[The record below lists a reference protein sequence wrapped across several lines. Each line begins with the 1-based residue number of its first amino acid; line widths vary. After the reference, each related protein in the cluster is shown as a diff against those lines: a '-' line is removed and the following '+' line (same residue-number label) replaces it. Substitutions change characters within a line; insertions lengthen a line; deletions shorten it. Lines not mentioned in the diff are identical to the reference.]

1 MSKKWVLVNVA
12 LLGLAGLLAWQLEVA
27 VNRFK
32 AANDLGK
39 LPPPAPRPR
48 TASDAAPPP
57 PLQAPSR
64 YNAGDF
70 GVVPAQNLFSD
81 LRGKPEEEPKPAATE
96 APALAV
102 KPILVGVTISPTQ
115 RLASIIDPSTPGQG
129 AARRTQTR
137 RLGDVYQGYTIVD
150 IAENQMVLANGSRT
164 EIIPLFDSTKQAAK
178 GGRTPTQAARVVAFG
193 AAASAAGGQASVA
206 TNRPQAAGAQP
217 PPGAATA
224 VGQPASVNPQPS
236 VRTVVTPAQAQQQ
249 ARQVPGNAP
258 QPQLAPNER
267 IDEQG
272 RRIIRTPFGDIVRDK
287 PNN

>member
-1 MSKKWVLVNVA
+1 MSKKWALVNVA
-12 LLGLAGLLAWQLEVA
+12 LLGLASLLAWQLEVA

-32 AANDLGK
+32 ATNDLGK
-39 LPPPAPRPR
+39 LPLPAARARPG
-48 TASDAAPPP
+48 SDAAPPP
-57 PLQAPSR
+57 LQAASR

-81 LRGKPEEEPKPAATE
+81 LRGKVDEEQKPAVTE

-129 AARRTQTR
+129 AGRRTQTR

-150 IAENQMVLANGSRT
+150 ITENQMVLENGSRK
-164 EIIPLFDSTKQAAK
+164 EIIPLFDNTKQPAK
-178 GGRTPTQAARVVAFG
+178 GGKTAILATRVVAFG
-193 AAASAAGGQASVA
+193 AAGSAAGSQASVV
-206 TNRPQAAGAQP
+206 TNRPQAGAP
-217 PPGAATA
+217 TAPPGAAAT
-224 VGQPASVNPQPS
+224 GQSVNAQPS
-236 VRTVVTPAQAQQQ
+236 MRTTIPPPQQQ
-249 ARQVPGNAP
+249 QQVRQVPGNAP
-258 QPQLAPNER
+258 QQVAPNER